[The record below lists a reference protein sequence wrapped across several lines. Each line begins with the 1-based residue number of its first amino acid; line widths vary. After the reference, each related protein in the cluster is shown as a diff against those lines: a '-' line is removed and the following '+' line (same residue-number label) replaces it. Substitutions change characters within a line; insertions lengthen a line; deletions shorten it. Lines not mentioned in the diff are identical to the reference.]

1 MDDQILIID
10 DDDLALPDTQQAG
23 WKVMIVD
30 DEPEVHRI
38 TKITLNKFEF
48 DNRPID
54 FLHAYSAAEAKR
66 EFNFEVRHSP
76 MPPDGTLRI
85 P

>member
-10 DDDLALPDTQQAG
+10 DDDLPLLDDQQAG

-38 TKITLNKFEF
+38 TKITLSKFEF
-48 DNRPID
+48 DNRPIE
-54 FLHAYSAAEAKR
+54 FLHAIQPPRLGSC
-66 EFNFEVRHSP
+66 SP
-76 MPPDGTLRI
+76 RPRT
-85 P
+85 